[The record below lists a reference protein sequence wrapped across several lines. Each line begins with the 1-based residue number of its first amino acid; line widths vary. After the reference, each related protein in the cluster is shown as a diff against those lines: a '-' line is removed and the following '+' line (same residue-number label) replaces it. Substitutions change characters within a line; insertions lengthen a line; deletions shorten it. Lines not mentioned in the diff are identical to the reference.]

1 MHDTDSLE
9 KLFSQGTLS
18 FYDIMAY
25 SYRRHYKYAKSE
37 IVGFEK
43 RYSTLK
49 VKIDM
54 IKNSEKVKNR
64 LIQLQP
70 TEKNEKAEKESNA
83 FRERFFS
90 AAQLIPH

>member
-1 MHDTDSLE
+1 
-9 KLFSQGTLS
+9 
-18 FYDIMAY
+18 MAY

-37 IVGFEK
+37 IAGFEK

-54 IKNSEKVKNR
+54 IKNSGKVKNR